1 MLGHMKLPIEISDDV
16 ILILL
21 ISIKFIHYTINVEA
35 YLVIWSIRELVLSY
49 LMMSLVMKT
58 IWVC

>member
-35 YLVIWSIRELVLSY
+35 YLVI
-49 LMMSLVMKT
+49 
-58 IWVC
+58 